1 MQNLNMIIGRP
12 HEGKTNE
19 LIKRYVD
26 FCKGTTLIDGTLI
39 KNIEISKPVFIYIQE
54 TKENLIERIR
64 DLEYYEAHENLFIN
78 LNGEEDKILNLW
90 VEEING
96 NLQDVTLFMD
106 VNIPFENVSKYI
118 AALSNDII
126 PAMSKNIVIDM
137 NITVLDMSYRH
148 V

>member
-26 FCKGTTLIDGTLI
+26 FCKGTTIIDGTPV

-106 VNIPFENVSKYI
+106 INIPFENVSKYI

-126 PAMSKNIVIDM
+126 PAMSKNIVIDINM
-137 NITVLDMSYRH
+137 TVLDMSYRH